1 MLVRL
6 AHHHPDTVLGNLR
19 NINMSLMKQAKNLRS
34 QVSRAAI
41 QAFTCFFDTLKR
53 NMESVSILKAK
64 FLCYEVGLAFSVLM
78 QLARLELQVNMFT
91 ANAE

>member
-41 QAFTCFFDTLKR
+41 QAFTCFFDALRR
-53 NMESVSILKAK
+53 NMEGV
-64 FLCYEVGLAFSVLM
+64 SVLENFIF
-78 QLARLELQVNMFT
+78 LL
-91 ANAE
+91 